1 MKLHGDLGFLLRKAN
16 VGVNADY
23 YLWQLTNETNPWHKP
38 IFETTVYSRFTIL
51 NPNNNKAKLTVEPQ
65 AYFMLYQGE
74 AVNDTANISI
84 FDLGFEANYYY
95 SSVLRIFANV
105 NNILG
110 LDNDRYLNYP
120 TQRANFLIGL
130 RSEERRVGKEC
141 RSRWS

>member
-1 MKLHGDLGFLLRKAN
+1 
-16 VGVNADY
+16 
-23 YLWQLTNETNPWHKP
+23 
-38 IFETTVYSRFTIL
+38 L

-120 TQRANFLIGL
+120 TQRVNFLIGL
-130 RSEERRVGKEC
+130 SYSFGGHKE
-141 RSRWS
+141 